1 MALKVFV
8 LENSTTKKK
17 RQSDIQNSVREYLG
31 NPKAK
36 VVYDDETGRATVE
49 NTEKKVHIAITCANK
64 VMLVVLFD
72 KPVGIDGEYLPRA
85 LAPDNKVDYTMLAE
99 RFFSDEEAEFMH
111 DSERDAEAENFIR
124 IWVRKEAY
132 VKAAGKTIAEFP
144 KFSVVEG
151 SRFLSKVNGIS
162 IKKFAIKF
170 PECEDYLFAI
180 AGVE

>member
-8 LENSTTKKK
+8 LENSSTKRK
-17 RQSDIQNSVREYLG
+17 RQTDVNNAVREYLN

-36 VVYDDETGRATVE
+36 LVYEEETGKATVVGA
-49 NTEKKVHIAITCANK
+49 EKKVYISITCANK
-64 VMLVVLFD
+64 VMLVALYE
-72 KPVGIDGEYLPRA
+72 KPIGIDGEYLPRV
-85 LAPDNKVDYTMLAE
+85 LSGDNKVDYTMLADL
-99 RFFSDEEAEFMH
+99 FFAPEESEFMH
-111 DSERDAEAENFIR
+111 DTTRETEADTFLR

-132 VKAAGKTIAEFP
+132 VKAAGKTVAEFP

-151 SRFLSKVNGIS
+151 DRFLPKVNGIT

-180 AGVE
+180 AGLE

>member
-17 RQSDIQNSVREYLG
+17 RQSDIQNSVREYLN

-36 VVYDDETGRATVE
+36 IVYDEENGRISVE
-49 NTEKKVHIAITCANK
+49 NTDKKYYISIAMANT
-64 VMLVVLFD
+64 VMLVALYD

-85 LAPDNKVDYTMLAE
+85 TAKDNKVDYTLLAE
-99 RFFSDEEAEFMH
+99 RFFSEEEAEFMH
-111 DSERDAEAENFIR
+111 DTTRETEAENFIR

-144 KFSVVEG
+144 NFSVVDG
-151 SRFLSKVNGIS
+151 MRFLPKVNGIS
-162 IKKFAIKF
+162 LKKFAIKF
-170 PECEDYLFAI
+170 PDSEDYFFVI

>member
-17 RQSDIQNSVREYLG
+17 RQTDIQNSVREYLK

-36 VVYDDETGRATVE
+36 VVYNEENGKVSVE
-49 NTEKKVHIAITCANK
+49 NTEKKVYISIARANT
-64 VMLVVLFD
+64 VMLAVLYE

-85 LAPDNKVDYTMLAE
+85 ASKDNKVDYTMLAE
-99 RFFSDEEAEFMH
+99 RFFSEEESEFMH
-111 DSERDAEAENFIR
+111 DCTRETEAENFIR

-144 KFSVVEG
+144 NFSVVDG
-151 SRFLSKVNGIS
+151 MRFLPKVNNIPL
-162 IKKFAIKF
+162 KKFAIKF
-170 PECEDYLFAI
+170 PECEDYLFVI